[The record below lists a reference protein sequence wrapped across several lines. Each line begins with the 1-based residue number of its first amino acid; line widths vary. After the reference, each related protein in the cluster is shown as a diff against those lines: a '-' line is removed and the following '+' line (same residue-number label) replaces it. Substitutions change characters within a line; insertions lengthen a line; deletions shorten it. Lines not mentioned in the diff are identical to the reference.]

1 MPNDRKNSGSPADI
15 GRSWERGDQ
24 RELKVILD
32 FYDLMLYLIQRCEK
46 FPRNHRYSLG
56 IAIENRLQG
65 LLTLLIK
72 AKYTPRG
79 SKRQTLVIVNTELEV
94 LRFQLRLAKDLK
106 ALTIKSHGHAAGLIE
121 GVGVQVGGWLR
132 SLGGVHEAGAGSVA
146 EVDRLGEPGPGG
158 EEGSPWQ
165 A

>member
-1 MPNDRKNSGSPADI
+1 MTNGRKNSGPPAEI

-46 FPRNHRYSLG
+46 FPRNHRHSLG
-56 IAIENRLQG
+56 IAIENRLQAI
-65 LLTLLIK
+65 LSLLIK

-94 LRFQLRLAKDLK
+94 LRFQLRLAKDLR

-132 SLGGVHEAGAGSVA
+132 SLGGVHETGSGPLA
-146 EVDRLGEPGPGG
+146 ETDRMGESGPGG
-158 EEGSPWQ
+158 EEGTPGQ